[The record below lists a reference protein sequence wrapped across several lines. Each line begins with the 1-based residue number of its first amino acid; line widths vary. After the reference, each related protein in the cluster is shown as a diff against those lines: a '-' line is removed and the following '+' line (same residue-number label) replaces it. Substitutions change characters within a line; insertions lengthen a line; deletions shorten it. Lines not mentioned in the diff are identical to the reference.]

1 VTVSALFPASLIT
14 LTCDDATA
22 PRPRRP
28 DSTSVLDR
36 VAHGDSRAAR
46 ECIDRFGALVWSIAR
61 RLTSTPADT
70 EEAVREI
77 FVDVWRSAARY
88 HPELGSEEVFIA
100 MIARRR
106 LIGRMRRAAH
116 SDLAR
121 SSDDNNSLGQGD
133 PSHWVC
139 DEARGAR
146 QAIMLLRPEL
156 RRVLELGVLQGLSH
170 SEIAHRLQLPL
181 ETVKTLMTRGLVQ
194 LREFMGKRE

>member
-1 VTVSALFPASLIT
+1 M
-14 LTCDDATA
+14 
-22 PRPRRP
+22 
-28 DSTSVLDR
+28 LDR
-36 VAHGDSRAAR
+36 VAHGDSSAAR
-46 ECIDRFGALVWSIAR
+46 ECIDRFGSLVWSIAR

-100 MIARRR
+100 IIARRR
-106 LIGRMRRAAH
+106 LIGRMGRAAH
-116 SDLAR
+116 SDVAR
-121 SSDDNNSLGQGD
+121 ASDDNDSLGRGD

-170 SEIAHRLQLPL
+170 SEIAHRLHIPL
-181 ETVKTLMTRGLVQ
+181 ETVKTLMVRGLVQ